1 LKKFTYIVILILFFS
16 CEEETKNYKPLSSG
30 RINSVSVITDK
41 ATWESKVGNEIRNIF
56 ASEFKGLPQIEES
69 FNLSYIPYEAFT
81 GFGRT
86 GRNIIFINQKK
97 DDKPKMARDKFARPQ
112 LFLEISG
119 TNETQLIENLKK
131 AARFSINE
139 FQKGEIEENKRRI
152 LKSPLN
158 KTNLKDSLSISLTM
172 PSAYSIFKEENKTIW
187 FQKPLKNGTSNLI
200 ASELNIQYES
210 FDEIDLLKTI
220 KTRDSLNKEFVPGRV
235 DGSYMIT
242 EEAYLPYFDL
252 DEANGFASK
261 ETRGTW
267 EVKGDFMGGPFINY
281 VIKDTINKRILY
293 LEGFIF
299 SPSQRKRDG
308 IIELEA
314 IIKSLKVFK
323 KN

>member
-1 LKKFTYIVILILFFS
+1 MILFLS
-16 CEEETKNYKPLSSG
+16 CAEETKNYKPLSSG

-41 ATWESKVGNEIRNIF
+41 VTWESKVGNEIRNIF

-119 TNETQLIENLKK
+119 TNEIQLIENLKK
-131 AARFSINE
+131 AASFSINE

-252 DEANGFASK
+252 DENNGFVSK

-281 VIKDTINKRILY
+281 VVKDTINKRILY

-323 KN
+323 KK

>member
-1 LKKFTYIVILILFFS
+1 MFFS

-30 RINSVSVITDK
+30 RINSISVITDK
-41 ATWESKVGNEIRNIF
+41 VTWGSKVGNEIRKLF

-69 FNLSYIPYEAFT
+69 FNLSHIPYEAFT

-119 TNETQLIENLKK
+119 TNETQLIESLNK
-131 AARFSINE
+131 AASFSIKE

-158 KTNLKDSLSISLTM
+158 KTNLKDSLSISLKM

-187 FQKPLKNGTSNLI
+187 FQKPLKNGTSNLV
-200 ASELNIQYES
+200 AKELNILYENY
-210 FDEIDLLKTI
+210 DGINLVEAI
-220 KTRDSLNKEFVPGRV
+220 KIRDSINKDFVPGRV

-242 EEAYLPYFDL
+242 EEAYLPYFNL
-252 DEANGFASK
+252 VESNGFLSK

-267 EVKGDFMGGPFINY
+267 EVKGDFMGGPFVNY
-281 VIKDTINKRILY
+281 IIKDTLNKRILY
-293 LEGFIF
+293 IEGFMF

-323 KN
+323 RK